1 MERKNDVK
9 ISEAVNFQLLND
21 KEALDLMMKLAR
33 LPEVV
38 RKTAE
43 ENEPCTL
50 VTYLMVHSTS
60 HHVITNLPVVAKRV
74 YVRHDVQ
81 DLCHSISAA
90 HRVLWVM
97 GREQDVA
104 EARMLLFWAARKT
117 LENGLKILGLAPLQ
131 RM

>member
-50 VTYLMVHSTS
+50 VTYLMVHITS
-60 HHVITNLPVVAKRV
+60 QHIITTHDVITNLPCR
-74 YVRHDVQ
+74 
-81 DLCHSISAA
+81 C
-90 HRVLWVM
+90 
-97 GREQDVA
+97 
-104 EARMLLFWAARKT
+104 
-117 LENGLKILGLAPLQ
+117 
-131 RM
+131 